1 MVTAAAIV
9 EQVAEE
15 SGEDLDEVAELLAEL
30 LEAEDPKGVRRPPRR
45 AP

>member
-9 EQVAEE
+9 EQVSEE
-15 SGEDLDEVAELLAEL
+15 SGEDFDEVAELLAEL

>member
-1 MVTAAAIV
+1 MVSAAVLV
-9 EQVAEE
+9 EVVAEE
-15 SGEDLDEVAELLAEL
+15 TGEDVETVAELLAEL